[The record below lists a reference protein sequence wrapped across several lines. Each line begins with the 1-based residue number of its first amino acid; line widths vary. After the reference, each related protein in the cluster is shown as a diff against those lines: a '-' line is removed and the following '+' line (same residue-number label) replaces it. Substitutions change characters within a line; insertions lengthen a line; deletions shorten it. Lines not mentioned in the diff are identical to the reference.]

1 MARGKRDN
9 GFEVL
14 IDAVSRLPWWVG
26 LALAIISYVALHALA
41 QPAAAGTPA
50 PKPAWQVA
58 KAVANAAQYIVPLA
72 CALAAALSAYRRRE
86 RRHLVANA
94 TTASAPDAL
103 HDMTWHEFE
112 QLVGEG
118 FRQQG
123 YQVAETGGGGAD
135 GGIDLVLRKDRERFL
150 VQCKQWRAFKV
161 GVTTVRELY
170 GVMAAQGAAGGF
182 VVTSGRFTEDANAF
196 ASGKNIRLIDGP
208 KLLAM
213 LKQAKSARTTPA
225 AVTRTAAALATGPTG
240 VPPTAKLAASD
251 PTCPICESTMVLRT
265 ARRGAN
271 ARGTFWGCAKYPAC
285 RGTRPSEL
293 R

>member
-1 MARGKRDN
+1 MARGKKDN

-135 GGIDLVLRKDRERFL
+135 GGIDLVLRKDREKFL
-150 VQCKQWRAFKV
+150 VQCKQWKAFKV

-182 VVTSGRFTEDANAF
+182 VVTSGRFTEEANAF
-196 ASGKNIRLIDGP
+196 ASGKNIRLVDGP
-208 KLLAM
+208 KLLAV
-213 LKQAKSARTTPA
+213 LKQAKSARTAPA
-225 AVTRTAAALATGPTG
+225 ATRTAAPRATGPTE
-240 VPPTAKLAASD
+240 VLPTPKLAASD

-271 ARGTFWGCAKYPAC
+271 AGGTFWGCAKYPAC
-285 RGTRPSEL
+285 RGTRPAEL
-293 R
+293 S